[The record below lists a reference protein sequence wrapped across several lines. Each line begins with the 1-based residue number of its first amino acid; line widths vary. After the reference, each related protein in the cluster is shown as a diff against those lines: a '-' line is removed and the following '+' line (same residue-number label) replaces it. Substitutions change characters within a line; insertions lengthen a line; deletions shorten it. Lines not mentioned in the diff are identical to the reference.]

1 MNARPDVGEAGD
13 LANDVGV
20 DDEVLAEVPPRGKSV
35 FAQQRPD
42 VAARMHAYQLIC
54 TGTGASARSLISAN
68 TSVCSTM
75 STPAGSG
82 VLMLFKQVV
91 V

>member
-1 MNARPDVGEAGD
+1 MR
-13 LANDVGV
+13 
-20 DDEVLAEVPPRGKSV
+20 
-35 FAQQRPD
+35 
-42 VAARMHAYQLIC
+42 
-54 TGTGASARSLISAN
+54 TGTGASARSLINAN

-91 V
+91 VWPLSVLVTVRVLPHGARAVVHGRELGSG